1 MVFSSLPFL
10 FLFLTVVLLVSHIL
24 PFRFRNFFLLLA
36 NLVFY
41 AYGEPVYVLIMIGSI
56 LVNFFAG
63 LLMDKQSTQGRRR
76 AVLVVGIV
84 LNLAALGVFKYAGLF
99 VSTLR
104 EIPGLSSLPEGDIAL
119 PIGISFYT
127 FQAVS
132 YLIDVYWDDCAA
144 SHNLI
149 NFASYISLFPQ
160 LIAGPIVRYKD
171 VNEQLVSRRETP
183 TLFNSGVRL
192 FVVGLAKKVLLAN
205 QFGMLWDAMS
215 ADPVAAGALGAWA
228 GACAY
233 TLQIYFD
240 FAGYSDMARGLGRML
255 GFEFCINFNYPY
267 ISKSVTEFWRRWH
280 ISLSTWFRDY
290 VYIPLGGNRC
300 GKLRQCQHSGGV
312 GPDGLL
318 ARRGV
323 ELPVLGVLLRGAAAV
338 GKAVAGEIYPPAA
351 GSVPASVC
359 HGHCDHRMGILCLP
373 GPVHG
378 AGLPSGDVL
387 LLAGHH
393 GRGFPG
399 DAVAWYGGHWG
410 GGSHAP
416 GQESVGEA
424 PGEKSHALGG
434 RGALSG
440 RAAPVYCQPGQRQ
453 LQSLPVFPVLRG
465 GTYCEKIVFLFAGAD
480 LPGISGGHGPS
491 AAVLPGAGL
500 LGE

>member
-104 EIPGLSSLPEGDIAL
+104 EIPGLSSLPEVDIAL

-300 GKLRQCQHSGGV
+300 GKLRQCVNILVVWALTGFWHGAGWNFLFW
-312 GPDGLL
+312 GFYY
-318 ARRGV
+318 
-323 ELPVLGVLLRGAAAV
+323 GVLLLLEKLLLGKYIRRLPAVFQHLYAMVIVIIGWVFFASPDLSTALASLQVMFSFSPGTMGGASLVMPWLGMAVIGVVAATPLAKNLWEKLQ
-338 GKAVAGEIYPPAA
+338 GKKAMPLVEGA
-351 GSVPASVC
+351 
-359 HGHCDHRMGILCLP
+359 LCL
-373 GPVHG
+373 
-378 AGLPSGDVL
+378 AAL
-387 LLAGHH
+387 LLCTA
-393 GRGFPG
+393 
-399 DAVAWYGGHWG
+399 
-410 GGSHAP
+410 
-416 GQESVGEA
+416 
-424 PGEKSHALGG
+424 
-434 RGALSG
+434 
-440 RAAPVYCQPGQRQ
+440 
-453 LQSLPVFPVLRG
+453 SLVSDSYNP
-465 GTYCEKIVFLFAGAD
+465 FLYFRF
-480 LPGISGGHGPS
+480 
-491 AAVLPGAGL
+491 
-500 LGE
+500 

>member
-104 EIPGLSSLPEGDIAL
+104 EIPGLSSLPEVDIAL

-290 VYIPLGGNRC
+290 VYIPLGGTPC
-300 GKLRQCQHSGGV
+300 GKLRQCVNILVVWALTGFWHGAGWNFLFW
-312 GPDGLL
+312 GFYY
-318 ARRGV
+318 
-323 ELPVLGVLLRGAAAV
+323 GVLLLLEKLLLGKYIRRLPAVFQHLYAMVIVIIGWVFCASPDLSTALAYLQVMFSFSPGTMGGASLVMPWLGMAVIGVVAATPLAKNLWEKLQ
-338 GKAVAGEIYPPAA
+338 GKKAMPLVEGA
-351 GSVPASVC
+351 
-359 HGHCDHRMGILCLP
+359 LCL
-373 GPVHG
+373 
-378 AGLPSGDVL
+378 AAL
-387 LLAGHH
+387 LLCTA
-393 GRGFPG
+393 
-399 DAVAWYGGHWG
+399 
-410 GGSHAP
+410 
-416 GQESVGEA
+416 
-424 PGEKSHALGG
+424 
-434 RGALSG
+434 
-440 RAAPVYCQPGQRQ
+440 
-453 LQSLPVFPVLRG
+453 SLVSDSYNP
-465 GTYCEKIVFLFAGAD
+465 FLYFRF
-480 LPGISGGHGPS
+480 
-491 AAVLPGAGL
+491 
-500 LGE
+500 

>member
-104 EIPGLSSLPEGDIAL
+104 EIPGLSSLPEVDIAL

-183 TLFNSGVRL
+183 TFFNSGVRL

-300 GKLRQCQHSGGV
+300 GKLRQCVNILVVWALTGFWHGAGWNFLFW
-312 GPDGLL
+312 GFYY
-318 ARRGV
+318 
-323 ELPVLGVLLRGAAAV
+323 GVLLLLEKLLLGKYIRRLPAVFQHLYAMVIVIIGWVFFASPDLSTALAYLQVMFSFSPGTMGGASLVMPWLGMAVIGVVAATPLAKNLWEKLQ
-338 GKAVAGEIYPPAA
+338 GKKAMPLVEGA
-351 GSVPASVC
+351 
-359 HGHCDHRMGILCLP
+359 LCL
-373 GPVHG
+373 
-378 AGLPSGDVL
+378 AAL
-387 LLAGHH
+387 LLCTA
-393 GRGFPG
+393 
-399 DAVAWYGGHWG
+399 
-410 GGSHAP
+410 
-416 GQESVGEA
+416 
-424 PGEKSHALGG
+424 
-434 RGALSG
+434 
-440 RAAPVYCQPGQRQ
+440 
-453 LQSLPVFPVLRG
+453 SLVSDSYNP
-465 GTYCEKIVFLFAGAD
+465 FLYFRF
-480 LPGISGGHGPS
+480 
-491 AAVLPGAGL
+491 
-500 LGE
+500 

>member
-10 FLFLTVVLLVSHIL
+10 FLFLTVVLLVSHLL
-24 PFRFRNFFLLLA
+24 PFKFRNFFLLLA

-63 LLMDKQSTQGRRR
+63 LLMDKQSSRGGRR

-99 VSTLR
+99 ADTLR
-104 EIPGLSSLPEGDIAL
+104 HLPGLSSLPTVDIAL

-144 SHNLI
+144 SHNFI

-171 VNEQLVSRRETP
+171 VNEQLVSRKETP

-192 FVVGLAKKVLLAN
+192 FVVGMAKKVLLAN

-215 ADPVAAGALGAWA
+215 ADLVAAGALGAWA

-300 GKLRQCQHSGGV
+300 GKVRQCVNILIVWALTGFWHGAGWNFLFW
-312 GPDGLL
+312 GFYY
-318 ARRGV
+318 
-323 ELPVLGVLLRGAAAV
+323 GVLLLLEKLVLGKYIRRLPSFFQHLYAMVIVIIGWVFFASPDLSTALGYIGVMFSFSPGTMGGLSLVMPWVGMAV
-338 GKAVAGEIYPPAA
+338 IGVVASTPLAK
-351 GSVPASVC
+351 
-359 HGHCDHRMGILCLP
+359 GIWERTKNRRSMPLVEGLLCL
-373 GPVHG
+373 
-378 AGLPSGDVL
+378 AAL
-387 LLAGHH
+387 LLCTA
-393 GRGFPG
+393 
-399 DAVAWYGGHWG
+399 
-410 GGSHAP
+410 
-416 GQESVGEA
+416 
-424 PGEKSHALGG
+424 
-434 RGALSG
+434 
-440 RAAPVYCQPGQRQ
+440 
-453 LQSLPVFPVLRG
+453 SLVSDSYNP
-465 GTYCEKIVFLFAGAD
+465 FLYFRF
-480 LPGISGGHGPS
+480 
-491 AAVLPGAGL
+491 
-500 LGE
+500 

>member
-10 FLFLTVVLLVSHIL
+10 FLFLTVVLLVSHLL
-24 PFRFRNFFLLLA
+24 PFKFRNFFLLLA

-63 LLMDKQSTQGRRR
+63 LLMDKQSSRGGRR
-76 AVLVVGIV
+76 AVLVIGIV

-99 VSTLR
+99 ADTLR
-104 EIPGLSSLPEGDIAL
+104 HIPGLSSLPTVDIAL

-144 SHNLI
+144 SHNFI

-171 VNEQLVSRRETP
+171 VNEQLVSRKETP
-183 TLFNSGVRL
+183 TMFNSGVRL
-192 FVVGLAKKVLLAN
+192 FVVGMAKKVLLAN

-290 VYIPLGGNRC
+290 VYIPLGGNRR
-300 GKLRQCQHSGGV
+300 GKVRQCVNILIVWALTGFWHGAGWNFLFW
-312 GPDGLL
+312 GFYY
-318 ARRGV
+318 
-323 ELPVLGVLLRGAAAV
+323 GVLLLLEKLLLGKYIRRLPSFFQHLYAMVIVIIGWVFFASPDLSTALHYIGVMFSFSPGTMGGLSLVMPWVGMAV
-338 GKAVAGEIYPPAA
+338 IGVVASTPLAKNLWEKAQDKKAMPLVEGL
-351 GSVPASVC
+351 
-359 HGHCDHRMGILCLP
+359 LCL
-373 GPVHG
+373 
-378 AGLPSGDVL
+378 AAL
-387 LLAGHH
+387 LLCTA
-393 GRGFPG
+393 
-399 DAVAWYGGHWG
+399 
-410 GGSHAP
+410 
-416 GQESVGEA
+416 
-424 PGEKSHALGG
+424 
-434 RGALSG
+434 
-440 RAAPVYCQPGQRQ
+440 
-453 LQSLPVFPVLRG
+453 SLVSDSYNP
-465 GTYCEKIVFLFAGAD
+465 FLYFRF
-480 LPGISGGHGPS
+480 
-491 AAVLPGAGL
+491 
-500 LGE
+500 

>member
-104 EIPGLSSLPEGDIAL
+104 EIPGLSSLPEVDIAL

-183 TLFNSGVRL
+183 TLFNSGGSPL
-192 FVVGLAKKVLLAN
+192 CGGAGQK
-205 QFGMLWDAMS
+205 S
-215 ADPVAAGALGAWA
+215 AAGQPVWHAVGRHVRRP
-228 GACAY
+228 G
-233 TLQIYFD
+233 
-240 FAGYSDMARGLGRML
+240 GRRRPGGLG
-255 GFEFCINFNYPY
+255 G
-267 ISKSVTEFWRRWH
+267 
-280 ISLSTWFRDY
+280 SLCLYVADLFR
-290 VYIPLGGNRC
+290 LCR
-300 GKLRQCQHSGGV
+300 
-312 GPDGLL
+312 
-318 ARRGV
+318 
-323 ELPVLGVLLRGAAAV
+323 LLRHGSRP
-338 GKAVAGEIYPPAA
+338 GEN
-351 GSVPASVC
+351 
-359 HGHCDHRMGILCLP
+359 
-373 GPVHG
+373 
-378 AGLPSGDVL
+378 AGL
-387 LLAGHH
+387 
-393 GRGFPG
+393 
-399 DAVAWYGGHWG
+399 
-410 GGSHAP
+410 
-416 GQESVGEA
+416 
-424 PGEKSHALGG
+424 
-434 RGALSG
+434 
-440 RAAPVYCQPGQRQ
+440 
-453 LQSLPVFPVLRG
+453 
-465 GTYCEKIVFLFAGAD
+465 
-480 LPGISGGHGPS
+480 
-491 AAVLPGAGL
+491 
-500 LGE
+500 

>member
-104 EIPGLSSLPEGDIAL
+104 EIPGLSSLPEVDIAL

-183 TLFNSGVRL
+183 TLFFFFFRL
-192 FVVGLAKKVLLAN
+192 IVVGLAKKVLLAN

-300 GKLRQCQHSGGV
+300 GKLRQCVNILVVWALTGFWHGAGWNFLFW
-312 GPDGLL
+312 GFYY
-318 ARRGV
+318 
-323 ELPVLGVLLRGAAAV
+323 GVLLLLEKLLLGKYIRRLPAVFQHLYAMVIVIIGWVFFASPDLSTALAYLQVMFSFSPGTMGGASLVMPWLGMAVIGVVAATPLAKNLWEKLQ
-338 GKAVAGEIYPPAA
+338 GKKAMPLVEGA
-351 GSVPASVC
+351 
-359 HGHCDHRMGILCLP
+359 LCL
-373 GPVHG
+373 
-378 AGLPSGDVL
+378 AAL
-387 LLAGHH
+387 LLCTA
-393 GRGFPG
+393 
-399 DAVAWYGGHWG
+399 
-410 GGSHAP
+410 
-416 GQESVGEA
+416 
-424 PGEKSHALGG
+424 
-434 RGALSG
+434 
-440 RAAPVYCQPGQRQ
+440 
-453 LQSLPVFPVLRG
+453 SLVSDSYNP
-465 GTYCEKIVFLFAGAD
+465 FLYFRF
-480 LPGISGGHGPS
+480 
-491 AAVLPGAGL
+491 
-500 LGE
+500 

>member
-104 EIPGLSSLPEGDIAL
+104 EIPGLSSLPEVDIAL

-300 GKLRQCQHSGGV
+300 GKLRQCVNILVVWALTGFWHGAGWNFLFW
-312 GPDGLL
+312 GFYY
-318 ARRGV
+318 
-323 ELPVLGVLLRGAAAV
+323 GVLLLLEKLLLGKYIRRLPAVFQHLYAMVIVIIGWVFFASPDLSTALAYLQEMFSFSPGTMGGASLVMPWLGMAVIGVVAATPLAKNLWEKLQ
-338 GKAVAGEIYPPAA
+338 GKKAMPLVEGA
-351 GSVPASVC
+351 
-359 HGHCDHRMGILCLP
+359 LCL
-373 GPVHG
+373 
-378 AGLPSGDVL
+378 AAL
-387 LLAGHH
+387 LLCTA
-393 GRGFPG
+393 
-399 DAVAWYGGHWG
+399 
-410 GGSHAP
+410 
-416 GQESVGEA
+416 
-424 PGEKSHALGG
+424 
-434 RGALSG
+434 
-440 RAAPVYCQPGQRQ
+440 
-453 LQSLPVFPVLRG
+453 SLVSDSYNP
-465 GTYCEKIVFLFAGAD
+465 FLYFRF
-480 LPGISGGHGPS
+480 
-491 AAVLPGAGL
+491 
-500 LGE
+500 

>member
-104 EIPGLSSLPEGDIAL
+104 EIPGLSSLPEVDIAL

-300 GKLRQCQHSGGV
+300 GKLRQCVNILVVWALTGFWHGAGWNFLFW
-312 GPDGLL
+312 GFYY
-318 ARRGV
+318 
-323 ELPVLGVLLRGAAAV
+323 GVLLLLE
-338 GKAVAGEIYPPAA
+338 K
-351 GSVPASVC
+351 
-359 HGHCDHRMGILCLP
+359 
-373 GPVHG
+373 
-378 AGLPSGDVL
+378 L
-387 LLAGHH
+387 LLGKYIRRLPAVFQHLYAMVIVIIGWVFFASPDLSTALAYLQVMFSFSPGTMGGASLVMPWLGMAVIGGVAATPWPRIC
-393 GRGFPG
+393 GRSSRGKKPCPWWKGRFVWPRCSC
-399 DAVAWYGGHWG
+399 VLPAW
-410 GGSHAP
+410 SATATIP
-416 GQESVGEA
+416 S
-424 PGEKSHALGG
+424 
-434 RGALSG
+434 
-440 RAAPVYCQPGQRQ
+440 C
-453 LQSLPVFPVLRG
+453 
-465 GTYCEKIVFLFAGAD
+465 
-480 LPGISGGHGPS
+480 ISGSERGN
-491 AAVLPGAGL
+491 L
-500 LGE
+500 L

>member
-104 EIPGLSSLPEGDIAL
+104 EIPGLSSLPEVDIAL

-215 ADPVAAGALGAWA
+215 ADPVAAGALGP
-228 GACAY
+228 
-233 TLQIYFD
+233 
-240 FAGYSDMARGLGRML
+240 GREPVPIRCR
-255 GFEFCINFNYPY
+255 F
-267 ISKSVTEFWRRWH
+267 IST
-280 ISLSTWFRDY
+280 
-290 VYIPLGGNRC
+290 
-300 GKLRQCQHSGGV
+300 
-312 GPDGLL
+312 
-318 ARRGV
+318 
-323 ELPVLGVLLRGAAAV
+323 LPVTPTWLEAW
-338 GKAVAGEIYPPAA
+338 GECWALN
-351 GSVPASVC
+351 SASTST
-359 HGHCDHRMGILCLP
+359 IP
-373 GPVHG
+373 I
-378 AGLPSGDVL
+378 
-387 LLAGHH
+387 
-393 GRGFPG
+393 FP
-399 DAVAWYGGHWG
+399 
-410 GGSHAP
+410 
-416 GQESVGEA
+416 
-424 PGEKSHALGG
+424 
-434 RGALSG
+434 
-440 RAAPVYCQPGQRQ
+440 RA
-453 LQSLPVFPVLRG
+453 
-465 GTYCEKIVFLFAGAD
+465 
-480 LPGISGGHGPS
+480 
-491 AAVLPGAGL
+491 
-500 LGE
+500 